1 MTRLLT
7 LAALTAGLFAASA
20 PGAQAQY
27 RSPTASLGASCQNIQ
42 TLQTGYVTAECRD
55 NQGRSRWSSIYAP
68 QCRSDLMNR
77 SGVLACQGVTG
88 NAGGYVDQPTT
99 QGSTAAS
106 VFGAIA
112 QALLGVETDPSAS
125 NSGNPAWGQPGYGQP
140 GSGPSYGEPAW
151 GYGDN
156 GEWVPIA
163 SRQTWLEDRITAGQR
178 DRSLTSR
185 DATRLR
191 SEFQTLARLEVQYRR
206 GGLTSAEQADLDRRF
221 DSLRARLPAQGP
233 NQQYGWQGVAQRQV
247 EIEARIDAALRNRIL
262 TTQDAGRL
270 RAEFQGITRLE
281 DQYRANGLTSAEQAD
296 LTRRLEALE
305 ARIPDQGPS
314 GQYGW
319 RTMAEQQAQI
329 DARIDTALRDRTLTI
344 RDAAQLSADFQTI
357 LRLESQYRQGGVSQA
372 EQADLDRRLEALNGR
387 IPGQGPYGQYDQYGW
402 KGISQ
407 RQPAVEARIDAALR
421 NRTLSTWDAA
431 RLRAEFSEMMRLEG
445 QYSQGGLSSAERA
458 DLDRRFDA
466 LSARIPGGAAY

>member
-1 MTRLLT
+1 MK
-7 LAALTAGLFAASA
+7 
-20 PGAQAQY
+20 
-27 RSPTASLGASCQNIQ
+27 
-42 TLQTGYVTAECRD
+42 
-55 NQGRSRWSSIYAP
+55 
-68 QCRSDLMNR
+68 
-77 SGVLACQGVTG
+77 
-88 NAGGYVDQPTT
+88 
-99 QGSTAAS
+99 S
-106 VFGAIA
+106 V
-112 QALLGVETDPSAS
+112 
-125 NSGNPAWGQPGYGQP
+125 
-140 GSGPSYGEPAW
+140 
-151 GYGDN
+151 
-156 GEWVPIA
+156 
-163 SRQTWLEDRITAGQR
+163 R
-178 DRSLTSR
+178 
-185 DATRLR
+185 
-191 SEFQTLARLEVQYRR
+191 
-206 GGLTSAEQADLDRRF
+206 
-221 DSLRARLPAQGP
+221 
-233 NQQYGWQGVAQRQV
+233 
-247 EIEARIDAALRNRIL
+247 
-262 TTQDAGRL
+262 
-270 RAEFQGITRLE
+270 
-281 DQYRANGLTSAEQAD
+281 
-296 LTRRLEALE
+296 ALE
-305 ARIPDQGPS
+305 PRIPDQGPS

-344 RDAAQLSADFQTI
+344 RDAAQLRADFQTI